1 MARHV
6 PGGALT
12 ALALCLL
19 CLLAVP
25 TAAALSA
32 HDDGPLMAPSEYLVA
47 TELAE
52 DMAWVQLPSASA
64 SLPSPPS
71 SPALLEEGSMVG
83 TQGHDDDD
91 DDDSASAS
99 ASASALASAAASAAG
114 PVAVVHGKFTFLK
127 ARECRACVDT
137 FLLDD
142 GCSDITAPN
151 KDHATYRPSALPI
164 AKGCHH
170 CAAKART
177 ACGLRHSEQFLHRF
191 RHACNTCVDDF
202 EDLDEDGCGALKRHI
217 EGGRVSLTVP
227 IPEGCGGCGPQV
239 MKHCGF
245 RLLPHNAGI
254 ALVEQGGRASL
265 ARAERRRARVNTA
278 RLHRAGLGGAAGI
291 APTRSPPSFAFDPSH
306 PILVEVGAAAG
317 AKAGAS
323 SQAARVG
330 LAALARAKAAAKK
343 AASIAEDLAE
353 AADDIEEE
361 EERAGVDPQV
371 GFLRAC
377 VCVYVVCV
385 HVCVCACVWRVW
397 GEGL

>member
-1 MARHV
+1 MV
-6 PGGALT
+6 SGGALT

-32 HDDGPLMAPSEYLVA
+32 PDDGPLMAPSEYLVA
-47 TELAE
+47 MELAE
-52 DMAWVQLPSASA
+52 DQAWVELPSASA

-91 DDDSASAS
+91 DDDDDYDDDDDDDDDSASALASAS
-99 ASASALASAAASAAG
+99 ASASAAG
-114 PVAVVHGKFTFLK
+114 PVVAVVHGKFTFLK

-142 GCSDITAPN
+142 GCSEITAPN

-217 EGGRVSLTVP
+217 EGGRVSRTVP

-245 RLLPHNAGI
+245 RLLPHNAGL
-254 ALVEQGGRASL
+254 ALVEQGGRASD
-265 ARAERRRARVNTA
+265 
-278 RLHRAGLGGAAGI
+278 HR
-291 APTRSPPSFAFDPSH
+291 
-306 PILVEVGAAAG
+306 
-317 AKAGAS
+317 
-323 SQAARVG
+323 
-330 LAALARAKAAAKK
+330 
-343 AASIAEDLAE
+343 
-353 AADDIEEE
+353 
-361 EERAGVDPQV
+361 
-371 GFLRAC
+371 
-377 VCVYVVCV
+377 
-385 HVCVCACVWRVW
+385 
-397 GEGL
+397 

>member
-32 HDDGPLMAPSEYLVA
+32 HDDGPPMAPSEYLVA

-91 DDDSASAS
+91 DDDSAS

-317 AKAGAS
+317 AKAGAKAGAS

-371 GFLRAC
+371 GFLR
-377 VCVYVVCV
+377 VCVVRVCA
-385 HVCVCACVWRVW
+385 CVCACVWRVW